1 MANDLNRCEFIGRL
15 GRDPEVSYAGNGKAV
30 CRMSIAVGEKFKHDG
45 EHRERT
51 TWVPLVAFGKLGEII
66 AQHLKKG
73 EQVFVAGKFMVRK
86 WQDNSGQDR
95 HTTEV
100 VLHDFQMLGGGK
112 RDSGQG
118 EYQPTRDEIRREV
131 GQMDHEVADA
141 TADDFD
147 ESIPF

>member
-15 GRDPEVSYAGNGKAV
+15 GRDPEVSYAGNGNAV
-30 CRMSIAVGEKFKHDG
+30 CRLSIAVGETWKQDG
-45 EHRERT
+45 QKKERT
-51 TWVPLVAFGKLGEII
+51 TWVPLVAFGKLGEIM

-95 HTTEV
+95 FTTEV
-100 VLHDFQMLGGGK
+100 VVHDFQMLGGAK
-112 RDSGQG
+112 RDQNQG
-118 EYQPTRDEIRREV
+118 GYQPTREEIRREV
-131 GQMDHEVADA
+131 GQLGREAADA

-147 ESIPF
+147 DIPF